1 MDGRVWVWESG
12 QEVKQLVLDL
22 EPAAPPPCW
31 VLPALA
37 SEGGFCAQECKFPQV
52 SRLAVSSTGSVFTG
66 IFMNDKNVELGRP

>member
-37 SEGGFCAQECKFPQV
+37 CEGGFCAQEYK
-52 SRLAVSSTGSVFTG
+52 
-66 IFMNDKNVELGRP
+66 LGFQAGGEQHWQFIHWDICE